1 MTIKNE
7 IKSQLAKLLAT
18 EDLIVEHK
26 RVETAQFD
34 VQSRVLTLPVWDA
47 SEYVYD
53 MLVSHEV
60 GHALYTPNRNWILEE
75 GYQMNPQF
83 VNIVEDA
90 RIEKLMK
97 RRYEGI
103 SKTFYRGYT
112 DLVDQDFFQIHNRNV
127 SEMNLAD
134 RINLHYKI
142 GSHLDIPFTLEESI
156 FIKKIDNCETFDEV
170 LDISKQLFEYCKEQF
185 EKEKQEQEVDDEAG
199 MPTEGMPNGQGQ
211 SSESVPFDDADK
223 SEEGDTDD
231 GQPTPQEPVGK
242 ESQSVEDQPSPTGD
256 PVGGREGGNVQ
267 EELTVE
273 TADSLEDALRNLVQM
288 EGRENVYI
296 EIPQV
301 DLDKIIVSNKE
312 IHDEI
317 QALHAEITPPV
328 RPDNPTGDKRMDYHF
343 DLLYNQY
350 EQGLEME
357 KNFAQFKKS
366 AQKEVNYLVKEF
378 ECKKSASAY
387 ARATT
392 SRTGVL
398 DTSKLH
404 TYKYNEDLFK
414 KISVLP
420 DGKNHGLVFILDW
433 SGSMSHIMLDTI
445 KQLYNLMWFCKK
457 VQIPFEVYAFT
468 SSHPN
473 PNHRDENGLSQ
484 YAYEP
489 KDSMVQVEKGF
500 SLMNLF
506 TSKSRGKDLNQ
517 QMLNIFKVVS
527 SFRGYSSGSFVPNGL
542 HLSGTPL
549 NEAIVSLHQVIP
561 QFQKE
566 SGVEKVNCVIL
577 TDGEAQ
583 WSHYHREVIRSFD
596 FDIDGHTYFGT
607 GSLGEGVFLRNR
619 KTGKSTEFDSYWAGV
634 TPTFLTD
641 IGETFPYCNFIGIR
655 ILDSREGGR
664 FIRTNFVR
672 DEDNP
677 LFARKM
683 QEWRKNKS
691 VVLEGGNQGYKVY
704 LGLSSSAIGN
714 NSEFEPKSDSKAD
727 IKKAFTKS
735 LKGKKMNKKIL
746 SKFIE
751 QIA

>member
-1 MTIKNE
+1 MTVKNE

-34 VQSRVLTLPVWDA
+34 VHSRVLTLPVWDA

-53 MLVSHEV
+53 LLVSHEV
-60 GHALYTPNRNWILEE
+60 GHALYTPDRNWILED
-75 GYQMNPQF
+75 GYQINPQF

-112 DLVDQDFFQIHNRNV
+112 DLVDQDFFQVDNKDV

-142 GSHLDIPFTLEESI
+142 GTHLDIPFTLEESI
-156 FIKKIDNCETFDEV
+156 FVKKIDNCETFDEV
-170 LDISKQLFEYCKEQF
+170 LDISKELFEYCKEQF
-185 EKEKQEQEVDDEAG
+185 EKEKQEQEVDDESG
-199 MPTEGMPNGQGQ
+199 MPVEGMPDGQGQ
-211 SSESVPFDDADK
+211 TSGNFPFNDADD
-223 SEEGDTDD
+223 SQEGETDD
-231 GQPTPQEPVGK
+231 GQPTPQEPVSK

-256 PVGGREGGNVQ
+256 PVGGTEGGNVQ
-267 EELTVE
+267 DELTVE
-273 TADSLEDALRNLVQM
+273 TADNLEDALRNLVQM
-288 EGRENVYI
+288 EGRDNVYI
-296 EIPQV
+296 EVPQV
-301 DLDKIIVSNKE
+301 DLNTIIVSNKE

-317 QALHAEITPPV
+317 QALHAEIKPPV
-328 RPDNPTGDKRMDYHF
+328 RPNNPSNDERLSYQFEMLT
-343 DLLYNQY
+343 NQY
-350 EQGLEME
+350 EQGLQME

-398 DTSKLH
+398 DTTKLH

-473 PNHRDENGLSQ
+473 INGRDEEGQSQ

-489 KDSMVQVEKGF
+489 KDGQVQVERGF

-527 SFRGYSSGSFVPNGL
+527 SFRGYSSGHFIPNGL
-542 HLSGTPL
+542 NLSGTPL
-549 NEAIVSLHQVIP
+549 NEAIVSLHQIIP

-583 WSHYHREVIRSFD
+583 WSNYHREVQRGWED
-596 FDIDGHTYFGT
+596 KPYMGT

-619 KTGKSTEFDSYWAGV
+619 KTGKSHEFDGYWAGV
-634 TPTFLTD
+634 TSTFLTD
-641 IGETFPYCNFIGIR
+641 IGDTFPHCNFIGIR
-655 ILDSREGGR
+655 ILESREGGR
-664 FIRTNFVR
+664 FIRTNFLR

-677 LFARKM
+677 LFVKKM
-683 QEWRKNKS
+683 SEWKRNKS

-714 NSEFEPKSDSKAD
+714 DSEFQVKEDASKAD
-727 IKKAFTKS
+727 IKRAFTKS

>member
-34 VQSRVLTLPVWDA
+34 VHSRVLTLPVWDA

-112 DLVDQDFFQIHNRNV
+112 DLVDQDFFQTNNKNI
-127 SEMNLAD
+127 SDMNLAD

-142 GSHLDIPFTLEESI
+142 GTHLDIPFTLEESI
-156 FIKKIDNCETFDEV
+156 FIRKIDNCETFDEV
-170 LDISKQLFEYCKEQF
+170 LDISKELFEYCKEQF
-185 EKEKQEQEVDDEAG
+185 EKEKQEQEVDDESG
-199 MPTEGMPNGQGQ
+199 MPLEGMPNGQGQ
-211 SSESVPFDDADK
+211 SDGNVPFDNADK

-231 GQPTPQEPVGK
+231 GQPTPQEPVGN
-242 ESQSVEDQPSPTGD
+242 ESQSVENQPSPTGD
-256 PVGGREGGNVQ
+256 PVGGREGGNAL

-328 RPDNPTGDKRMDYHF
+328 RPATPISGNERADYHYH
-343 DLLYNQY
+343 LMTNQY

-414 KISVLP
+414 KISVHLMV
-420 DGKNHGLVFILDW
+420 K
-433 SGSMSHIMLDTI
+433 IMD
-445 KQLYNLMWFCKK
+445 
-457 VQIPFEVYAFT
+457 
-468 SSHPN
+468 
-473 PNHRDENGLSQ
+473 
-484 YAYEP
+484 
-489 KDSMVQVEKGF
+489 
-500 SLMNLF
+500 
-506 TSKSRGKDLNQ
+506 
-517 QMLNIFKVVS
+517 
-527 SFRGYSSGSFVPNGL
+527 
-542 HLSGTPL
+542 
-549 NEAIVSLHQVIP
+549 
-561 QFQKE
+561 
-566 SGVEKVNCVIL
+566 
-577 TDGEAQ
+577 
-583 WSHYHREVIRSFD
+583 
-596 FDIDGHTYFGT
+596 
-607 GSLGEGVFLRNR
+607 
-619 KTGKSTEFDSYWAGV
+619 
-634 TPTFLTD
+634 
-641 IGETFPYCNFIGIR
+641 
-655 ILDSREGGR
+655 
-664 FIRTNFVR
+664 
-672 DEDNP
+672 
-677 LFARKM
+677 
-683 QEWRKNKS
+683 
-691 VVLEGGNQGYKVY
+691 
-704 LGLSSSAIGN
+704 
-714 NSEFEPKSDSKAD
+714 
-727 IKKAFTKS
+727 
-735 LKGKKMNKKIL
+735 
-746 SKFIE
+746 
-751 QIA
+751 

>member
-1 MTIKNE
+1 MCI
-7 IKSQLAKLLAT
+7 
-18 EDLIVEHK
+18 
-26 RVETAQFD
+26 R
-34 VQSRVLTLPVWDA
+34 
-47 SEYVYD
+47 
-53 MLVSHEV
+53 
-60 GHALYTPNRNWILEE
+60 
-75 GYQMNPQF
+75 
-83 VNIVEDA
+83 
-90 RIEKLMK
+90 
-97 RRYEGI
+97 
-103 SKTFYRGYT
+103 
-112 DLVDQDFFQIHNRNV
+112 
-127 SEMNLAD
+127 D
-134 RINLHYKI
+134 R
-142 GSHLDIPFTLEESI
+142 
-156 FIKKIDNCETFDEV
+156 
-170 LDISKQLFEYCKEQF
+170 
-185 EKEKQEQEVDDEAG
+185 
-199 MPTEGMPNGQGQ
+199 
-211 SSESVPFDDADK
+211 
-223 SEEGDTDD
+223 
-231 GQPTPQEPVGK
+231 
-242 ESQSVEDQPSPTGD
+242 
-256 PVGGREGGNVQ
+256 
-267 EELTVE
+267 
-273 TADSLEDALRNLVQM
+273 
-288 EGRENVYI
+288 
-296 EIPQV
+296 
-301 DLDKIIVSNKE
+301 
-312 IHDEI
+312 
-317 QALHAEITPPV
+317 
-328 RPDNPTGDKRMDYHF
+328 
-343 DLLYNQY
+343 
-350 EQGLEME
+350 
-357 KNFAQFKKS
+357 
-366 AQKEVNYLVKEF
+366 KEVNYLVKEF

-473 PNHRDENGLSQ
+473 PNARDEEGLSQ

-500 SLMNLF
+500 TLMNLF

-583 WSHYHREVIRSFD
+583 WSHYHREVMRHFD
-596 FDIDGHTYFGT
+596 YEKPYFGT

-683 QEWRKNKS
+683 QEWKKNKS

-735 LKGKKMNKKIL
+735 LRGKKMNKKIL

>member
-75 GYQMNPQF
+75 DYQMNPQF

-112 DLVDQDFFQIHNRNV
+112 DLVDQDFFQVHNRNV

-185 EKEKQEQEVDDEAG
+185 EKEKQEQEVDDESG

-414 KISVLP
+414 NISVLP
-420 DGKNHGLVFILDW
+420 DGKNH
-433 SGSMSHIMLDTI
+433 
-445 KQLYNLMWFCKK
+445 
-457 VQIPFEVYAFT
+457 
-468 SSHPN
+468 
-473 PNHRDENGLSQ
+473 
-484 YAYEP
+484 
-489 KDSMVQVEKGF
+489 
-500 SLMNLF
+500 
-506 TSKSRGKDLNQ
+506 
-517 QMLNIFKVVS
+517 
-527 SFRGYSSGSFVPNGL
+527 
-542 HLSGTPL
+542 
-549 NEAIVSLHQVIP
+549 
-561 QFQKE
+561 
-566 SGVEKVNCVIL
+566 
-577 TDGEAQ
+577 
-583 WSHYHREVIRSFD
+583 
-596 FDIDGHTYFGT
+596 
-607 GSLGEGVFLRNR
+607 
-619 KTGKSTEFDSYWAGV
+619 
-634 TPTFLTD
+634 
-641 IGETFPYCNFIGIR
+641 
-655 ILDSREGGR
+655 
-664 FIRTNFVR
+664 
-672 DEDNP
+672 
-677 LFARKM
+677 
-683 QEWRKNKS
+683 
-691 VVLEGGNQGYKVY
+691 
-704 LGLSSSAIGN
+704 
-714 NSEFEPKSDSKAD
+714 
-727 IKKAFTKS
+727 
-735 LKGKKMNKKIL
+735 
-746 SKFIE
+746 
-751 QIA
+751 